1 MQLIHFT
8 PVSGNIKTGPIPVTT
23 SSNHTCPD
31 ACPFKSGGCYAKG
44 GPLAIHWQKVSNG
57 ERGDTLDTLAQK
69 LRALP
74 PGQLWRHNQAGDL
87 AGEKNAI
94 DNKALQTL
102 VLANKG
108 RKGFTYT
115 HKPIEGDNNFEADN
129 RASVRWANA
138 NGFTVNLSANN
149 LAHADHLS
157 ALDCGPVVCV
167 VPFGTANTFYTPQ
180 GRKGIICPAQQK
192 EGVTCA
198 KCGLCQKVNRS
209 VIIGFTAHGASA
221 RKVNQIV
228 QN

>member
-1 MQLIHFT
+1 MKIHFT

-23 SSNHTCPD
+23 SSNYTCPD
-31 ACPFKSGGCYAKG
+31 SCPFKRGGCYAKG
-44 GPLAIHWQKVSNG
+44 GPLAIHWAKVSAG
-57 ERGDTLDTLAQK
+57 ERGDTLETLAEK

-87 AGEKNAI
+87 AGENNSI

-102 VLANKG
+102 VFANKG

-115 HKPIEGDNNFEADN
+115 HKPLESDNNLEADN
-129 RASVRWANA
+129 RASIRWANA

-149 LAHADHLS
+149 LAHADRLA

-167 VPFGTANTFYTPQ
+167 VPQDTASTFHTPA

-192 EGVTCA
+192 EGITCA
-198 KCGLCQKVNRS
+198 KCGLCQKVNRT
-209 VIIGFTAHGASA
+209 VIIGFTAHGVSA